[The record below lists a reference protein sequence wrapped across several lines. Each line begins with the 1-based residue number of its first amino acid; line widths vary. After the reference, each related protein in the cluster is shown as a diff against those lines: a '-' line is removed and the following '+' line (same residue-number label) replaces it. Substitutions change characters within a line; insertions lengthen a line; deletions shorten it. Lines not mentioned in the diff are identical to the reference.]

1 MQYDEVIK
9 QVARQ
14 TDLPTD
20 RAEALTRAT
29 LRVLAV
35 RITGGEAHKLS
46 TQLPADLD
54 SELIAAEE
62 AANAL
67 SFAEFQHRVQD
78 ELVVED
84 DGSGDG
90 VRAVFSVLSQA
101 VTSGE
106 FDNVVSHLPREFRT
120 AVNVVE

>member
-35 RITGGEAHKLS
+35 RITGGEAHKL
-46 TQLPADLD
+46 
-54 SELIAAEE
+54 
-62 AANAL
+62 
-67 SFAEFQHRVQD
+67 
-78 ELVVED
+78 
-84 DGSGDG
+84 
-90 VRAVFSVLSQA
+90 
-101 VTSGE
+101 
-106 FDNVVSHLPREFRT
+106 
-120 AVNVVE
+120 

>member
-1 MQYDEVIK
+1 MQYEQVIE

-14 TDLPTD
+14 ADMPTD

-35 RITGGEAHKLS
+35 RITGGEAEKLAA
-46 TQLPADLD
+46 QLPADLD
-54 SELIAAEE
+54 AELTGAEE

-67 SFAEFQHRVQD
+67 SFAEFQQRVQGQLSVD
-78 ELVVED
+78 G
-84 DGSGDG
+84 DGSSEG

-106 FDNVVSHLPREFRT
+106 FDDVVSHLPREFRT
-120 AVNVVE
+120 ALDIVE